1 MFIDSQCWIAV
12 TFWFATCKPPRY
24 LNPRVLSQ
32 GFLLG
37 KDSSGFVQGLCK
49 GGPHVLGRCQRWG
62 SLRDPLRQ
70 HVHATSLGEFCLA
83 ILRLHPKDP
92 CFDHMLCFCHA
103 LDSAASVFGLA
114 GRDKICPCLRQI
126 VYNLAS
132 TALHTFTGGGTGQ
145 TPYVRTDTQRC
156 PLGALLFR
164 GCASRTLVS
173 WVFRCFVDQECV
185 PRNPV
190 NPPSPH
196 PFIYRTCTK
205 PG

>member
-103 LDSAASVFGLA
+103 LDSAASVLGLA
-114 GRDKICPCLRQI
+114 GRDTAEKRFDAVDAVRLPYTLPEVHLHCVDRGLDQCCGLLQPQKTNSHHCL
-126 VYNLAS
+126 A
-132 TALHTFTGGGTGQ
+132 TW
-145 TPYVRTDTQRC
+145 VR
-156 PLGALLFR
+156 P
-164 GCASRTLVS
+164 
-173 WVFRCFVDQECV
+173 
-185 PRNPV
+185 
-190 NPPSPH
+190 
-196 PFIYRTCTK
+196 
-205 PG
+205 

>member
-1 MFIDSQCWIAV
+1 MDRNVANLASVGFSQCWIAV

-92 CFDHMLCFCHA
+92 CFDHVLCFCHA
-103 LDSAASVFGLA
+103 LDSAASVLGLA
-114 GRDKICPCLRQI
+114 GRD
-126 VYNLAS
+126 
-132 TALHTFTGGGTGQ
+132 TAEKRFDAVDDHPGDKGCKAGI
-145 TPYVRTDTQRC
+145 
-156 PLGALLFR
+156 LF
-164 GCASRTLVS
+164 
-173 WVFRCFVDQECV
+173 
-185 PRNPV
+185 
-190 NPPSPH
+190 
-196 PFIYRTCTK
+196 
-205 PG
+205 PGHS